1 MNGVDQVDITNA
13 ASDPAAFSA
22 LEEENRKLKQQV
34 ERLKIMLRRQLN
46 YDGEDHDF
54 EHIFDRALS
63 WEGDLT
69 ASDEEY
75 NKTYDSAEETDLYS
89 AADAEEKRR
98 RNDTEG
104 DSADDNNQSEGSDE
118 SRLIAAHARR
128 PRRVSGLRIVPMFE
142 NDHCVEI
149 VAHVVSDIIDDQDPS
164 LTEEGPLD
172 GEVRDDGNVD
182 LDQGYSGDQEEGDS
196 GEGDETTE
204 IIISGP
210 DGKKKRLRLGA
221 KQRQKLKEKK
231 AKSSGKVVARKK
243 LLPRKESSS
252 SGSLLSE
259 KPIPQG
265 EKAARRRP
273 AHKSRSKREKAAL
286 RPRPRDRRR
295 RRNPLV
301 RAALEPSDLLAPVV
315 PDDFYET
322 KAEAASAKDL
332 KLKVYQELS
341 KTSAI
346 ELIGTVS
353 TVEELLAKELEKG
366 QYSAFYLV
374 NLGAVVEKF
383 LQWKKY
389 MPRVHPMYAVKS
401 NPDINIIRALH
412 YLGTGFDCA
421 SQAELE
427 EVRSI
432 GATADNIIYANP
444 CKGKEHILYAKEHG
458 FDLMTLDNCAE
469 LDKIIALHPAAKLVI
484 RILPDDR
491 YSLMP
496 FGTKFGASF
505 DESCKLIQR
514 CKELGATLVGVSFHV
529 GSGCYSSQA
538 WHDAIRLARRV
549 FDEADKSGY
558 KLNLLDIGGGYPGVD
573 DDGMTFEETIEGVP
587 QLLDELFPPEVK
599 VIAEPGRYFC
609 TAAYTLAVTIISRRD
624 RFVCRNRPQNKLS
637 FVGGEEEERQDTAAE
652 DTEAMTTEQEDT
664 PAREVLYYLSDGLYG
679 SFNNIVFDHAK
690 PLPLSMKSS
699 EVKSRSTL
707 FGPTCDSIDVVCK
720 DIDLPEM
727 EIGDWLYFVN
737 MGAYTIAS
745 ASSFNG
751 FRPPNAKYLMYIG
764 DRKLDTHLK
773 LLASPA
779 ASSPAAPASPVASPQ
794 PPAKAN

>member
-1 MNGVDQVDITNA
+1 MNGVDNAPTTTTNA
-13 ASDPAAFSA
+13 PAQFSD

-34 ERLKIMLRRQLN
+34 ERLKLMLRRQLN
-46 YDGEDHDF
+46 YDGDDRDF

-63 WEGDLT
+63 WEGDYN

-75 NKTYDSAEETDLYS
+75 NKTYDSAEETDPYS

-104 DSADDNNQSEGSDE
+104 DSGDEARDENNSEEGNASEEDK
-118 SRLIAAHARR
+118 IAIQARR
-128 PRRVSGLRIVPMFE
+128 PRRVSGLRITPVFE

-149 VAHVVSDIIDDQDPS
+149 VAHVVTDIDDPS
-164 LTEEGPLD
+164 LTEEGPID
-172 GEVRDDGNVD
+172 RESGKDI
-182 LDQGYSGDQEEGDS
+182 DQGYSGDQEEGDS
-196 GEGDETTE
+196 GDNDDQTE
-204 IIISGP
+204 VVISA
-210 DGKKKRLRLGA
+210 DGKKTKRPRLGL
-221 KQRQKLKEKK
+221 KKRQKLKEKK
-231 AKSSGKVVARKK
+231 AKSSGKLPRKK
-243 LLPRKESSS
+243 LMPRKESSS
-252 SGSLLSE
+252 SGFVLSE

-265 EKAARRRP
+265 EKQARKRP
-273 AHKSRSKREKAAL
+273 NHKSKSKREKAAL
-286 RPRPRDRRR
+286 RPRRR

-332 KLKVYQELS
+332 KLKVYEELS
-341 KTSAI
+341 KSSSI
-346 ELIGTVS
+346 ELISTVS
-353 TVEELLAKELEKG
+353 TVEELLAKELDKG

-389 MPRVHPMYAVKS
+389 MPRVRPMYAVKS

-427 EVRSI
+427 EVKSI
-432 GATADNIIYANP
+432 GAKAENIIYANP
-444 CKGKEHILYAKEHG
+444 CKGKEHILYAKQHG
-458 FDLMTLDNCAE
+458 FDTMTFDNAAE

-496 FGTKFGASF
+496 FGSKFGASF

-514 CKELGATLVGVSFHV
+514 CKELGANLIGVSFHV

-549 FDEADKSGY
+549 FDAAQEAGY
-558 KLNLLDIGGGYPGVD
+558 KMTLLDIGGGYPGVD
-573 DDGMTFEETIEGVP
+573 DDGMTFEETIDGVS
-587 QLLDELFPPEVK
+587 QILDDLFPADVT

-637 FVGGEEEERQDTAAE
+637 FVGHEEEEEKQEQETAA
-652 DTEAMTTEQEDT
+652 DDTTEQEEM

-699 EVKSRSTL
+699 ENKSRSTL

-773 LLASPA
+773 LLSPEA
-779 ASSPAAPASPVASPQ
+779 TK
-794 PPAKAN
+794 AK

>member
-1 MNGVDQVDITNA
+1 MMNGADNVSATTN
-13 ASDPAAFSA
+13 DPAQSSA

-34 ERLKIMLRRQLN
+34 ERLKLMLRRQLN
-46 YDGEDHDF
+46 YDGDDHGF

-63 WEGDLT
+63 WEGDYN

-75 NKTYDSAEETDLYS
+75 NKTYDSAEETDPYS

-104 DSADDNNQSEGSDE
+104 DSGDDARDGNNSEDGNPSEEDK
-118 SRLIAAHARR
+118 IAVQARR
-128 PRRVSGLRIVPMFE
+128 PRRVSGLRITPVFE

-149 VAHVVSDIIDDQDPS
+149 VAHVVTDIVEDSS

-172 GEVRDDGNVD
+172 RDASKDVD
-182 LDQGYSGDQEEGDS
+182 LGYSGDQEEGDS
-196 GEGDETTE
+196 KDEDSGDGEGDDQLEVV
-204 IIISGP
+204 ISA
-210 DGKKKRLRLGA
+210 DGKKTKRLRLGA
-221 KQRQKLKEKK
+221 KKRQKLKEKK
-231 AKSSGKVVARKK
+231 AMASGKLPRKK
-243 LLPRKESSS
+243 LMPRKESSS
-252 SGSLLSE
+252 SGFVLSE

-265 EKAARRRP
+265 EKHARKRP
-273 AHKSRSKREKAAL
+273 NHKSKSKREKAAL
-286 RPRPRDRRR
+286 RPRRR

-322 KAEAASAKDL
+322 KAEAASAKEL
-332 KLKVYQELS
+332 KLKVYEELS
-341 KTSAI
+341 KTSSI
-346 ELIGTVS
+346 ELISTVS
-353 TVEELLAKELEKG
+353 TVEELLANELEKG

-389 MPRVHPMYAVKS
+389 MPRIHPMYAVKS

-432 GATADNIIYANP
+432 GAKAENIIYANP
-444 CKGKEHILYAKEHG
+444 CKGKEHILYAKQHG
-458 FDLMTLDNCAE
+458 FDTMTFDNAAE
-469 LDKIIALHPAAKLVI
+469 LDKIISLHPAAKLVI

-549 FDEADKSGY
+549 FDAAEEAGY
-558 KLNLLDIGGGYPGVD
+558 KMSLLDIGGGYPGVD
-573 DDGMTFEETIEGVP
+573 DDGMTFEETIDGVS
-587 QLLDELFPPEVK
+587 QIVDELFPAEVK

-637 FVGGEEEERQDTAAE
+637 FVGNEEEEKPEESLAE
-652 DTEAMTTEQEDT
+652 DTTEQEDV

-699 EVKSRSTL
+699 ENKSRSTL

-773 LLASPA
+773 ILSPE
-779 ASSPAAPASPVASPQ
+779 APVK
-794 PPAKAN
+794 AK

>member
-1 MNGVDQVDITNA
+1 MNGVDNAPTTTTNA
-13 ASDPAAFSA
+13 PAQFSD

-34 ERLKIMLRRQLN
+34 ERLKLMLRRQLN
-46 YDGEDHDF
+46 YDGDDRDF

-63 WEGDLT
+63 WEGDYN

-75 NKTYDSAEETDLYS
+75 NKTYDSAEETDPYS

-104 DSADDNNQSEGSDE
+104 DSGDEARDENNSEEGNASEEDK
-118 SRLIAAHARR
+118 IAVQARR
-128 PRRVSGLRIVPMFE
+128 PRRVSGLRITPVFE

-149 VAHVVSDIIDDQDPS
+149 VAHVVTDIDDPS
-164 LTEEGPLD
+164 LTEEGPID
-172 GEVRDDGNVD
+172 RESGKDI
-182 LDQGYSGDQEEGDS
+182 DQGYSGDQEEGDS
-196 GEGDETTE
+196 GDNDDQTE
-204 IIISGP
+204 VVISA
-210 DGKKKRLRLGA
+210 DGKKTKRPRLGL
-221 KQRQKLKEKK
+221 KKRQKLKEKK
-231 AKSSGKVVARKK
+231 AKSSGKLPRKK
-243 LLPRKESSS
+243 LMPRKESSS
-252 SGSLLSE
+252 SGFVLSE

-265 EKAARRRP
+265 EKQARKRP
-273 AHKSRSKREKAAL
+273 NHKSKSKREKAAL
-286 RPRPRDRRR
+286 RPRRR

-332 KLKVYQELS
+332 KLKVYEELS
-341 KTSAI
+341 KSSSI
-346 ELIGTVS
+346 ELISTVS
-353 TVEELLAKELEKG
+353 TVEELLAKELDKG

-389 MPRVHPMYAVKS
+389 MPRVRPMYAVKS

-427 EVRSI
+427 EVKSI
-432 GATADNIIYANP
+432 GAKAENIIYANP
-444 CKGKEHILYAKEHG
+444 CKGKEHILYAKQHG
-458 FDLMTLDNCAE
+458 FDTMTFDNAAE

-496 FGTKFGASF
+496 FGSKFGASF

-514 CKELGATLVGVSFHV
+514 CKELGANLIGVSFHV

-549 FDEADKSGY
+549 FDAAQEAGY
-558 KLNLLDIGGGYPGVD
+558 KMTLLDIGGGYPGVD
-573 DDGMTFEETIEGVP
+573 DDGMTFEETIDGVA
-587 QLLDELFPPEVK
+587 QILDDLFPADVT

-637 FVGGEEEERQDTAAE
+637 FVGQDEEEEKQEQDTAA
-652 DTEAMTTEQEDT
+652 DDTTEQEEM

-699 EVKSRSTL
+699 ENKSRSTL

-773 LLASPA
+773 LLSPEA
-779 ASSPAAPASPVASPQ
+779 
-794 PPAKAN
+794 AKAK

>member
-1 MNGVDQVDITNA
+1 MNGVDNAPTTTTNA
-13 ASDPAAFSA
+13 PAQFSD

-34 ERLKIMLRRQLN
+34 ERLKLMLRRQLN
-46 YDGEDHDF
+46 YDGDDRDF

-63 WEGDLT
+63 WEGDYN

-75 NKTYDSAEETDLYS
+75 NKTYDSAEETDPYS

-104 DSADDNNQSEGSDE
+104 DSGDEARDENSECNASEEDK
-118 SRLIAAHARR
+118 IAVQARR
-128 PRRVSGLRIVPMFE
+128 PRRVSGLRITPVFE

-149 VAHVVSDIIDDQDPS
+149 VAHVVTDIDDPS
-164 LTEEGPLD
+164 LTEEGPID
-172 GEVRDDGNVD
+172 RESGKDI
-182 LDQGYSGDQEEGDS
+182 DQGYSGDQEEGDS
-196 GEGDETTE
+196 GDNDDQTE
-204 IIISGP
+204 VVISA
-210 DGKKKRLRLGA
+210 DGKKTKRPRLGL
-221 KQRQKLKEKK
+221 KKRQKLKEKK
-231 AKSSGKVVARKK
+231 AKSSGKLPRKK
-243 LLPRKESSS
+243 LMPRKESSS
-252 SGSLLSE
+252 SGFVLSE

-265 EKAARRRP
+265 EKQARKRP
-273 AHKSRSKREKAAL
+273 NHKSKSKREKAAL
-286 RPRPRDRRR
+286 RPRRR

-332 KLKVYQELS
+332 KLKVYEELS
-341 KTSAI
+341 KSSSI
-346 ELIGTVS
+346 ELISTVS
-353 TVEELLAKELEKG
+353 TVEELLAKELDKG

-389 MPRVHPMYAVKS
+389 MPRVRPMYAVKS

-427 EVRSI
+427 EVKSI
-432 GATADNIIYANP
+432 GAKAENIIYANP
-444 CKGKEHILYAKEHG
+444 CKGKEHILYAKQHG
-458 FDLMTLDNCAE
+458 FDTMTFDNAAE

-496 FGTKFGASF
+496 FGSKFGASF

-514 CKELGATLVGVSFHV
+514 CKELGANLIGVSFHV

-549 FDEADKSGY
+549 FDAAQEAGY
-558 KLNLLDIGGGYPGVD
+558 KMTLLDIGGGYPGVD
-573 DDGMTFEETIEGVP
+573 DDGMTFEETIDGVA
-587 QLLDELFPPEVK
+587 QILDDLFPADVT

-637 FVGGEEEERQDTAAE
+637 FVGQDEEEEKQEQDTAA
-652 DTEAMTTEQEDT
+652 DDTTEQEEM

-699 EVKSRSTL
+699 ENKSRSTL

-773 LLASPA
+773 LLSPEA
-779 ASSPAAPASPVASPQ
+779 
-794 PPAKAN
+794 AKAK

>member
-1 MNGVDQVDITNA
+1 MNGVDNAPTTTTNA
-13 ASDPAAFSA
+13 PAQFSD

-34 ERLKIMLRRQLN
+34 ERLKLMLRRQLN
-46 YDGEDHDF
+46 YDGDDRDF

-63 WEGDLT
+63 WEGDYN

-75 NKTYDSAEETDLYS
+75 NKTYDSAEETDPYS

-104 DSADDNNQSEGSDE
+104 DSGDEARDENNSEEGNASEEDK
-118 SRLIAAHARR
+118 IAIQARR
-128 PRRVSGLRIVPMFE
+128 PRRVSGLRITPVFE

-149 VAHVVSDIIDDQDPS
+149 VAHVVTDIDDPS
-164 LTEEGPLD
+164 LTEEGPID
-172 GEVRDDGNVD
+172 RESGKDI
-182 LDQGYSGDQEEGDS
+182 DQGYSGDQEEGDS
-196 GEGDETTE
+196 GDNDDQTE
-204 IIISGP
+204 VVISA
-210 DGKKKRLRLGA
+210 DGKKTKRPRLGL
-221 KQRQKLKEKK
+221 KKRQKLKEKK
-231 AKSSGKVVARKK
+231 AKSSGKLPRKK
-243 LLPRKESSS
+243 LMPRKESSS
-252 SGSLLSE
+252 SGFVLSE

-265 EKAARRRP
+265 EKQARKRP
-273 AHKSRSKREKAAL
+273 NHKSKSKREKAAL
-286 RPRPRDRRR
+286 RPRRR

-332 KLKVYQELS
+332 KLKVYEELS
-341 KTSAI
+341 KSSSI
-346 ELIGTVS
+346 ELISTVS
-353 TVEELLAKELEKG
+353 TVEELLAKELDKG

-389 MPRVHPMYAVKS
+389 MPRVRPMYAVKS

-427 EVRSI
+427 EVKSI
-432 GATADNIIYANP
+432 GAKAENIIYANP
-444 CKGKEHILYAKEHG
+444 CKGKEHILYAKQHG
-458 FDLMTLDNCAE
+458 FDTMTFDNAAE

-496 FGTKFGASF
+496 FGSKFGASF

-514 CKELGATLVGVSFHV
+514 CKELGANLIGVSFHV

-549 FDEADKSGY
+549 FDAAQEADY
-558 KLNLLDIGGGYPGVD
+558 KMTLLDIGGGYPGVD
-573 DDGMTFEETIEGVP
+573 DDGMTFEETIDGVA
-587 QLLDELFPPEVK
+587 QILDDLFPADVT

-637 FVGGEEEERQDTAAE
+637 FVGHEEEEEKQEQETAA
-652 DTEAMTTEQEDT
+652 DDTTEQEEM

-699 EVKSRSTL
+699 ENKSRSTL

-773 LLASPA
+773 LLSPEA
-779 ASSPAAPASPVASPQ
+779 TK
-794 PPAKAN
+794 AK

>member
-1 MNGVDQVDITNA
+1 MNGVDNAPTTTTNA
-13 ASDPAAFSA
+13 PAQFSD

-34 ERLKIMLRRQLN
+34 ERLKLMLRRQLN
-46 YDGEDHDF
+46 YDGDDRDF

-63 WEGDLT
+63 WEGDYN

-75 NKTYDSAEETDLYS
+75 NKTYDSAEETDPYS

-104 DSADDNNQSEGSDE
+104 DSGDEARDENNSEEGNASE
-118 SRLIAAHARR
+118 EEKIASHARR
-128 PRRVSGLRIVPMFE
+128 PRRVSGLRITPVFE

-149 VAHVVSDIIDDQDPS
+149 VAVVTDIDDPS
-164 LTEEGPLD
+164 LTEEGPID
-172 GEVRDDGNVD
+172 QESGKDF
-182 LDQGYSGDQEEGDS
+182 DQGYSGDQEEGDS
-196 GEGDETTE
+196 GDNDDQTE
-204 IIISGP
+204 VVISA
-210 DGKKKRLRLGA
+210 DGKKTKRPRLGL
-221 KQRQKLKEKK
+221 KKRQKLKEKK
-231 AKSSGKVVARKK
+231 AKSSGKLPRKK
-243 LLPRKESSS
+243 LMPRKESSS
-252 SGSLLSE
+252 SGFVLSE

-265 EKAARRRP
+265 EKQARKRP
-273 AHKSRSKREKAAL
+273 NHKSKSKREKAAL
-286 RPRPRDRRR
+286 RPRRR

-332 KLKVYQELS
+332 KLKVYEELS
-341 KTSAI
+341 KSSSI
-346 ELIGTVS
+346 ELISTVS
-353 TVEELLAKELEKG
+353 TVEELLAKELDKG

-389 MPRVHPMYAVKS
+389 MPRVRPMYAVKS
-401 NPDINIIRALH
+401 NPDINIIRTLH

-427 EVRSI
+427 EVKSI
-432 GATADNIIYANP
+432 GAKAENIIYANP
-444 CKGKEHILYAKEHG
+444 CKGKEHILYAKQHG
-458 FDLMTLDNCAE
+458 FDTMTFDNAAE

-496 FGTKFGASF
+496 FGSKFGASF

-514 CKELGATLVGVSFHV
+514 CKELGANLIGVSFHV

-549 FDEADKSGY
+549 FDAAQEAGY
-558 KLNLLDIGGGYPGVD
+558 KMTLLDIGGGYPGVD
-573 DDGMTFEETIEGVP
+573 DDGMTFEETIDGVA
-587 QLLDELFPPEVK
+587 QILDDLFPADVT

-637 FVGGEEEERQDTAAE
+637 FVGHEEEEEKQEQETAA
-652 DTEAMTTEQEDT
+652 DDTTEQEEM

-699 EVKSRSTL
+699 ENKSRSTL

-773 LLASPA
+773 LLSPEA
-779 ASSPAAPASPVASPQ
+779 TK
-794 PPAKAN
+794 AK

>member
-1 MNGVDQVDITNA
+1 MNGVDNAPTTTTNA
-13 ASDPAAFSA
+13 PAQFSD

-34 ERLKIMLRRQLN
+34 ERLKLMLRRQLN
-46 YDGEDHDF
+46 YDGDDRDF

-63 WEGDLT
+63 WEGDYN

-75 NKTYDSAEETDLYS
+75 NKTYDSAEETDPYS

-104 DSADDNNQSEGSDE
+104 DSGDEARDENNSEEGNASEEDK
-118 SRLIAAHARR
+118 IAVHARR
-128 PRRVSGLRIVPMFE
+128 PRRVSGLRITPVFE

-149 VAHVVSDIIDDQDPS
+149 VAHVVTDIDDPS
-164 LTEEGPLD
+164 LTEEGPID
-172 GEVRDDGNVD
+172 RESGKDI
-182 LDQGYSGDQEEGDS
+182 DQGYSGDQEEGDS
-196 GEGDETTE
+196 GDNDDQTE
-204 IIISGP
+204 VVISA
-210 DGKKKRLRLGA
+210 DGKKTKRPRLGL
-221 KQRQKLKEKK
+221 KKRQKLKEKK
-231 AKSSGKVVARKK
+231 AKSSGKLPRKK
-243 LLPRKESSS
+243 LMPRKESSS
-252 SGSLLSE
+252 SGFVLSE

-265 EKAARRRP
+265 EKQARKRP
-273 AHKSRSKREKAAL
+273 NHKSKSKREKAAL
-286 RPRPRDRRR
+286 RPRRR

-332 KLKVYQELS
+332 KLKVYEELS
-341 KTSAI
+341 KSSSI
-346 ELIGTVS
+346 ELISTVS
-353 TVEELLAKELEKG
+353 TVEELLAKELDKG

-389 MPRVHPMYAVKS
+389 MPRVRPMYAVKS

-427 EVRSI
+427 EVKSI
-432 GATADNIIYANP
+432 GAKAENIIYANP
-444 CKGKEHILYAKEHG
+444 CKGKEHILYAKQHG
-458 FDLMTLDNCAE
+458 FDTMTFDNAAE

-496 FGTKFGASF
+496 FGSKFGASF

-514 CKELGATLVGVSFHV
+514 CKELGANLIGVSFHV

-549 FDEADKSGY
+549 FDAAQEAGY
-558 KLNLLDIGGGYPGVD
+558 KMTLLDIGGGYPGVD
-573 DDGMTFEETIEGVP
+573 DDGMTFEETIDGVA
-587 QLLDELFPPEVK
+587 QILDDLFPADVT

-637 FVGGEEEERQDTAAE
+637 FVGQDEEEEKQEQDTAA
-652 DTEAMTTEQEDT
+652 DDTTEQEEM

-699 EVKSRSTL
+699 ENKSRSTL

-773 LLASPA
+773 LLSPEA
-779 ASSPAAPASPVASPQ
+779 TK
-794 PPAKAN
+794 AK

>member
-1 MNGVDQVDITNA
+1 MNGVDNAPTTTTNA
-13 ASDPAAFSA
+13 PAQFSD

-34 ERLKIMLRRQLN
+34 ERLKLMLRRQLN
-46 YDGEDHDF
+46 YDGDDRDF

-63 WEGDLT
+63 WEGDYN

-75 NKTYDSAEETDLYS
+75 NKTYDSAEETDPYS

-104 DSADDNNQSEGSDE
+104 DSGDEARDENNSEEGNASEEDK
-118 SRLIAAHARR
+118 IAVQARR
-128 PRRVSGLRIVPMFE
+128 PRRVSGLRITPVFE

-149 VAHVVSDIIDDQDPS
+149 VAHVVTDIDDPS
-164 LTEEGPLD
+164 LTEEGPID
-172 GEVRDDGNVD
+172 RESGKDI
-182 LDQGYSGDQEEGDS
+182 DQGYSGDQEEGDS
-196 GEGDETTE
+196 GDNDDQTE
-204 IIISGP
+204 VVISA
-210 DGKKKRLRLGA
+210 DGKKTKRPRLGL
-221 KQRQKLKEKK
+221 KKRQKLKEKK
-231 AKSSGKVVARKK
+231 AKSSGKLPRKK
-243 LLPRKESSS
+243 LMPRKESSS
-252 SGSLLSE
+252 SGFVLSE

-265 EKAARRRP
+265 EKQARKRP
-273 AHKSRSKREKAAL
+273 NHKSKSKREKAAL
-286 RPRPRDRRR
+286 RPRRR

-332 KLKVYQELS
+332 KLKVYEELS
-341 KTSAI
+341 KSSSI
-346 ELIGTVS
+346 ELISTVS
-353 TVEELLAKELEKG
+353 TVEELLAKELDKG

-389 MPRVHPMYAVKS
+389 MPRVRPMYAVKS

-427 EVRSI
+427 EVKSI
-432 GATADNIIYANP
+432 GAKAENIIYANP
-444 CKGKEHILYAKEHG
+444 CKGKEHILYAKQHG
-458 FDLMTLDNCAE
+458 FDTMTFDNAAE

-496 FGTKFGASF
+496 FGSKFGASF

-514 CKELGATLVGVSFHV
+514 CKELGANLIGVSFHV

-549 FDEADKSGY
+549 FDAAQEAGY
-558 KLNLLDIGGGYPGVD
+558 KMTLLDIGGGYPGVD
-573 DDGMTFEETIEGVP
+573 DDGMTFEETIDGVA
-587 QLLDELFPPEVK
+587 QILDDLFPADVT

-637 FVGGEEEERQDTAAE
+637 FVGHDEEEEKQEQDTAA
-652 DTEAMTTEQEDT
+652 DDTTEQEEM

-699 EVKSRSTL
+699 ENKSRSTL

-773 LLASPA
+773 LLSPEA
-779 ASSPAAPASPVASPQ
+779 TK
-794 PPAKAN
+794 AK

>member
-1 MNGVDQVDITNA
+1 MNGVDNAPTTNA
-13 ASDPAAFSA
+13 PAQFSD

-34 ERLKIMLRRQLN
+34 ERLKLMLRRQLN
-46 YDGEDHDF
+46 YDGDDRDF

-63 WEGDLT
+63 WEGDYN

-75 NKTYDSAEETDLYS
+75 NKTYDSAEETDPYS

-104 DSADDNNQSEGSDE
+104 DSGDEARDENNSEEGNASEEDK
-118 SRLIAAHARR
+118 IAIQARR
-128 PRRVSGLRIVPMFE
+128 PRRVSGLRITPVFE

-149 VAHVVSDIIDDQDPS
+149 VAHVVTDIDDPS
-164 LTEEGPLD
+164 LTEEGPID
-172 GEVRDDGNVD
+172 RESGKDI
-182 LDQGYSGDQEEGDS
+182 DQGYSGDQEEGDS
-196 GEGDETTE
+196 GDNDDQTE
-204 IIISGP
+204 VVISA
-210 DGKKKRLRLGA
+210 DGKKTKRPRLGL
-221 KQRQKLKEKK
+221 KKRQKLKEKK
-231 AKSSGKVVARKK
+231 AKSSGKLPRKK
-243 LLPRKESSS
+243 LMPRKESSS
-252 SGSLLSE
+252 SGFVLSE

-265 EKAARRRP
+265 EKQARKRP
-273 AHKSRSKREKAAL
+273 NHKSKSKREKAAL
-286 RPRPRDRRR
+286 RPRRR

-332 KLKVYQELS
+332 KLKVYEELS
-341 KTSAI
+341 KSSSI
-346 ELIGTVS
+346 ELISTVS
-353 TVEELLAKELEKG
+353 TVEELLAKELDKG

-389 MPRVHPMYAVKS
+389 MPRVRPMYAVKS

-427 EVRSI
+427 EVKSI
-432 GATADNIIYANP
+432 GAKAENIIYANP
-444 CKGKEHILYAKEHG
+444 CKGKEHILYAKQHG
-458 FDLMTLDNCAE
+458 FDTMTFDNAAE

-496 FGTKFGASF
+496 FGSKFGASF

-514 CKELGATLVGVSFHV
+514 CKELGANLIGVSFHV

-549 FDEADKSGY
+549 FDAAQEAGY
-558 KLNLLDIGGGYPGVD
+558 KMTLLDIGGGYPGVD
-573 DDGMTFEETIEGVP
+573 DDGMTFEETIDGVA
-587 QLLDELFPPEVK
+587 QILDDLFPADVT

-637 FVGGEEEERQDTAAE
+637 FVGHEEEEEKQEQETAA
-652 DTEAMTTEQEDT
+652 DDTTEQEEM

-699 EVKSRSTL
+699 ENKSRSTL

-773 LLASPA
+773 LLSPEA
-779 ASSPAAPASPVASPQ
+779 TK
-794 PPAKAN
+794 AK

>member
-1 MNGVDQVDITNA
+1 MNGVDNAPTTTTNA
-13 ASDPAAFSA
+13 PAQFSD

-34 ERLKIMLRRQLN
+34 ERLKLMLRRQLN
-46 YDGEDHDF
+46 YDGDDRDF

-63 WEGDLT
+63 WEGDYN

-75 NKTYDSAEETDLYS
+75 NKTYDSAEETDPYS

-104 DSADDNNQSEGSDE
+104 DSGDEARDENNSEEGNASEEDK
-118 SRLIAAHARR
+118 IAIQARR
-128 PRRVSGLRIVPMFE
+128 PRRVSGLRITPVFE

-149 VAHVVSDIIDDQDPS
+149 VAHVVTDIDDPS
-164 LTEEGPLD
+164 LTEEGPID
-172 GEVRDDGNVD
+172 RESGKDI
-182 LDQGYSGDQEEGDS
+182 DQGYSGDQEEGDS
-196 GEGDETTE
+196 GDNDDQTE
-204 IIISGP
+204 VVISA
-210 DGKKKRLRLGA
+210 DGKKTKRPRLGL
-221 KQRQKLKEKK
+221 KKRQKLKEKK
-231 AKSSGKVVARKK
+231 AKSSGKLPRKK
-243 LLPRKESSS
+243 LMPRKESSS
-252 SGSLLSE
+252 SGFVLSE

-265 EKAARRRP
+265 EKQARKRP
-273 AHKSRSKREKAAL
+273 NHKSKSKREKAAL
-286 RPRPRDRRR
+286 RPRRR

-332 KLKVYQELS
+332 KLKVYEELS
-341 KTSAI
+341 KSSSI
-346 ELIGTVS
+346 ELISTVS
-353 TVEELLAKELEKG
+353 TVEELLAKELDKG

-389 MPRVHPMYAVKS
+389 MPRVRPMYAVKS

-427 EVRSI
+427 EVKSI
-432 GATADNIIYANP
+432 GAKAENIIYANP
-444 CKGKEHILYAKEHG
+444 CKGKEHILYAKQHG
-458 FDLMTLDNCAE
+458 FDTMTFDNAAE

-496 FGTKFGASF
+496 FGSKFGASF

-514 CKELGATLVGVSFHV
+514 CKELGANLIGVSFHV

-549 FDEADKSGY
+549 FDAAQEAGY
-558 KLNLLDIGGGYPGVD
+558 KMTLLDIGGGYPGVD
-573 DDGMTFEETIEGVP
+573 DDGMTFEETIDGVA
-587 QLLDELFPPEVK
+587 QILDDLFPADVT

-637 FVGGEEEERQDTAAE
+637 FVGHEEEEEKQEQETAA
-652 DTEAMTTEQEDT
+652 DDTTEQEEM

-699 EVKSRSTL
+699 ENKSRSTL

-773 LLASPA
+773 LLSPEA
-779 ASSPAAPASPVASPQ
+779 TK
-794 PPAKAN
+794 AK

>member
-1 MNGVDQVDITNA
+1 MNGVDNAPTTTTNA
-13 ASDPAAFSA
+13 PAQFSD

-34 ERLKIMLRRQLN
+34 ERLKLMLRRQLN
-46 YDGEDHDF
+46 YDGDDRDF

-63 WEGDLT
+63 WEGDYN

-75 NKTYDSAEETDLYS
+75 NKTYDSAEETDPYS

-104 DSADDNNQSEGSDE
+104 DSGDEARDENNSEEGNASEEDK
-118 SRLIAAHARR
+118 IAVQARR
-128 PRRVSGLRIVPMFE
+128 PRRVSGLRITPVFE

-149 VAHVVSDIIDDQDPS
+149 VAHVVTDIDDPS
-164 LTEEGPLD
+164 LTEEGPID
-172 GEVRDDGNVD
+172 RESGKDI
-182 LDQGYSGDQEEGDS
+182 DQGYSGDQEEGDS
-196 GEGDETTE
+196 GDNDDQTE
-204 IIISGP
+204 VVISA
-210 DGKKKRLRLGA
+210 DGKKTKRPRLGL
-221 KQRQKLKEKK
+221 KKRQKLKEKK
-231 AKSSGKVVARKK
+231 AKSSGKLPRKK
-243 LLPRKESSS
+243 LMPRKESSS
-252 SGSLLSE
+252 SGFVLSE

-265 EKAARRRP
+265 EKQARKRP
-273 AHKSRSKREKAAL
+273 NHKSKSKREKAAL
-286 RPRPRDRRR
+286 RPRRR

-332 KLKVYQELS
+332 KLKVYEELS
-341 KTSAI
+341 KSSSI
-346 ELIGTVS
+346 ELISTVS
-353 TVEELLAKELEKG
+353 TVEELLAKELDKG

-389 MPRVHPMYAVKS
+389 MPRVRPMYAVKS

-427 EVRSI
+427 EVKSI
-432 GATADNIIYANP
+432 GAKAENIIYANP
-444 CKGKEHILYAKEHG
+444 CKGKEHILYAKQHG
-458 FDLMTLDNCAE
+458 FDTMTFDNAAE

-496 FGTKFGASF
+496 FGSKFGASF

-514 CKELGATLVGVSFHV
+514 CKELGANLIGVSFHV

-549 FDEADKSGY
+549 FDAAQEAGY
-558 KLNLLDIGGGYPGVD
+558 KMTLLDIGGGYPGVD
-573 DDGMTFEETIEGVP
+573 DDGMTFEETIDGVA
-587 QLLDELFPPEVK
+587 QILDDLFPADVT

-637 FVGGEEEERQDTAAE
+637 FVGQDEEEEKQEQDTAA
-652 DTEAMTTEQEDT
+652 DDTTEQEEM

-699 EVKSRSTL
+699 ENKSRSTL

-773 LLASPA
+773 LLSPEA
-779 ASSPAAPASPVASPQ
+779 TK
-794 PPAKAN
+794 AK

>member
-1 MNGVDQVDITNA
+1 MNGVDNAPTTTTNA
-13 ASDPAAFSA
+13 PAQFSD

-34 ERLKIMLRRQLN
+34 ERLKLMLRRQLN
-46 YDGEDHDF
+46 YDGDDRDF

-63 WEGDLT
+63 WEGDYN

-75 NKTYDSAEETDLYS
+75 NKTYDSAEETDPYS

-104 DSADDNNQSEGSDE
+104 DSGDEARDENNSEEGNASEEDK
-118 SRLIAAHARR
+118 IAIQARR
-128 PRRVSGLRIVPMFE
+128 PRRVSGLRITPVFE

-149 VAHVVSDIIDDQDPS
+149 VAHVVTDIDDPS
-164 LTEEGPLD
+164 LTEEGPID
-172 GEVRDDGNVD
+172 QESGKDF
-182 LDQGYSGDQEEGDS
+182 DQGYSGDQEEGDS
-196 GEGDETTE
+196 GDNDDQTE
-204 IIISGP
+204 VVISA
-210 DGKKKRLRLGA
+210 DGKKTKRPRLGL
-221 KQRQKLKEKK
+221 KKRQKLKEKK
-231 AKSSGKVVARKK
+231 AKSSGKLPRKK
-243 LLPRKESSS
+243 LMPRKESSS
-252 SGSLLSE
+252 SGFVLSE

-265 EKAARRRP
+265 EKQARKRP
-273 AHKSRSKREKAAL
+273 NHKSKSKREKAAL
-286 RPRPRDRRR
+286 RPRRR

-332 KLKVYQELS
+332 KLKVYEELS
-341 KTSAI
+341 KSSSI
-346 ELIGTVS
+346 ELISTVS

-389 MPRVHPMYAVKS
+389 MPRVRPMYAVKS

-427 EVRSI
+427 EVKSI
-432 GATADNIIYANP
+432 GAKAENIIYANP
-444 CKGKEHILYAKEHG
+444 CKGKEHILYAKQHG
-458 FDLMTLDNCAE
+458 FDTMTFDNAAE

-496 FGTKFGASF
+496 FGSKFGASF

-514 CKELGATLVGVSFHV
+514 CKELGANLIGVSFHV

-549 FDEADKSGY
+549 FDAAQEAGY
-558 KLNLLDIGGGYPGVD
+558 KMTLLDIGGGYPGVD
-573 DDGMTFEETIEGVP
+573 DDGMTFEETIDGVA
-587 QLLDELFPPEVK
+587 QILDDLFPADVT

-637 FVGGEEEERQDTAAE
+637 FVGHEEEEEKQEQETAAD
-652 DTEAMTTEQEDT
+652 DTTTEQEEM

-699 EVKSRSTL
+699 ENKSRSTL

-773 LLASPA
+773 LLSPEA
-779 ASSPAAPASPVASPQ
+779 TK
-794 PPAKAN
+794 AK

>member
-1 MNGVDQVDITNA
+1 MMNGVDNVPTVTITN
-13 ASDPAAFSA
+13 DPAHSSA

-34 ERLKIMLRRQLN
+34 EKLKLLLRRQLN
-46 YDGEDHDF
+46 YDGDEHDF

-63 WEGDLT
+63 WEGDYN

-75 NKTYDSAEETDLYS
+75 NRTYDSAEETDPYS

-104 DSADDNNQSEGSDE
+104 DSGDDAKDGNNSEECNASEEDK
-118 SRLIAAHARR
+118 IALHSRR
-128 PRRVSGLRIVPMFE
+128 PRRVSGLRITPVFE

-149 VAHVVSDIIDDQDPS
+149 VAHVVTDIVDDSS
-164 LTEEGPLD
+164 LTEEGPID
-172 GEVRDDGNVD
+172 RESGKDI
-182 LDQGYSGDQEEGDS
+182 DQGYSGDQEEGDS
-196 GEGDETTE
+196 GDGDGDGDDQTE
-204 IIISGP
+204 VVISA
-210 DGKKKRLRLGA
+210 DGKKTKRPRLGA

-231 AKSSGKVVARKK
+231 AKSSGKLPRKK
-243 LLPRKESSS
+243 LIPRKESSS
-252 SGSLLSE
+252 SGFVLSE

-265 EKAARRRP
+265 EKQARRRP
-273 AHKSRSKREKAAL
+273 NHKSKSKREKAAL
-286 RPRPRDRRR
+286 RPRRR

-332 KLKVYQELS
+332 KLKVYEELS
-341 KTSAI
+341 KSSSI
-346 ELIGTVS
+346 ELISTVS
-353 TVEELLAKELEKG
+353 TVEELLAKELGKG

-389 MPRVHPMYAVKS
+389 MPRVRPMYAVKS

-427 EVRSI
+427 EVKSI
-432 GATADNIIYANP
+432 GAKSENIIYANP
-444 CKGKEHILYAKEHG
+444 CKGKEHILYAKQHG
-458 FDLMTLDNCAE
+458 FDLMTFDNAAE

-496 FGTKFGASF
+496 FGTKFGASY

-549 FDEADKSGY
+549 FDAAEQAGY
-558 KLNLLDIGGGYPGVD
+558 KMNLLDIGGGYPGVD
-573 DDGMTFEETIEGVP
+573 DDGMTFEETIDGVA
-587 QLLDELFPPEVK
+587 QILDDLFPADVDI
-599 VIAEPGRYFC
+599 IAEPGRYFC

-637 FVGGEEEERQDTAAE
+637 FVGHDDEKNEEETPADDT
-652 DTEAMTTEQEDT
+652 TTEQEDV

-699 EVKSRSTL
+699 ETKSRSTL

-773 LLASPA
+773 PLSPDA
-779 ASSPAAPASPVASPQ
+779 L
-794 PPAKAN
+794 AKAK

>member
-1 MNGVDQVDITNA
+1 MNGVDNTPTTTTNA
-13 ASDPAAFSA
+13 PAQFSD

-34 ERLKIMLRRQLN
+34 ERLKLMLRRQLN
-46 YDGEDHDF
+46 YDGDDRDF

-63 WEGDLT
+63 WEGDYN

-75 NKTYDSAEETDLYS
+75 NKTYDSAEETDPYS

-104 DSADDNNQSEGSDE
+104 DSGDEARDENNSEEGNASE
-118 SRLIAAHARR
+118 EEKISIQARR
-128 PRRVSGLRIVPMFE
+128 PRRVSGLRITPVFE

-149 VAHVVSDIIDDQDPS
+149 VAHVVTDIDDPS
-164 LTEEGPLD
+164 LTEEGPID
-172 GEVRDDGNVD
+172 RESGKDI
-182 LDQGYSGDQEEGDS
+182 DQGYSGDQEEGDS
-196 GEGDETTE
+196 KDEDSGDNDDQTE
-204 IIISGP
+204 VVISA
-210 DGKKKRLRLGA
+210 DGKKTKRPRLGLKKRL
-221 KQRQKLKEKK
+221 KLKEKK
-231 AKSSGKVVARKK
+231 AKSSGKLPRKK
-243 LLPRKESSS
+243 LMPRKESSS
-252 SGSLLSE
+252 SGFVLSE

-265 EKAARRRP
+265 EKQARKRP
-273 AHKSRSKREKAAL
+273 NHKSKSKREKAAL
-286 RPRPRDRRR
+286 RPRRR

-322 KAEAASAKDL
+322 TAEAASAKDL
-332 KLKVYQELS
+332 KLKVYEELS
-341 KTSAI
+341 KSSSI
-346 ELIGTVS
+346 ELISTVS
-353 TVEELLAKELEKG
+353 TVEELLAKELDKG

-389 MPRVHPMYAVKS
+389 MPRVRPMYAVKS

-427 EVRSI
+427 EVKSI
-432 GATADNIIYANP
+432 GAKAENIIYANP
-444 CKGKEHILYAKEHG
+444 CKGKEHILYAKQHG
-458 FDLMTLDNCAE
+458 FDTMTFDNAAE

-496 FGTKFGASF
+496 FGSKFGASF

-514 CKELGATLVGVSFHV
+514 CKELGANLIGVSFHV

-538 WHDAIRLARRV
+538 CHDAIRLARRV
-549 FDEADKSGY
+549 FDAADEAGY
-558 KLNLLDIGGGYPGVD
+558 KMTLLDIGGGYPGVD
-573 DDGMTFEETIEGVP
+573 DDGMTFEETIDGVA
-587 QLLDELFPPEVK
+587 QILDDLFPADVT

-637 FVGGEEEERQDTAAE
+637 FVGHEEEEEKQETPADDT
-652 DTEAMTTEQEDT
+652 TTEQEEM

-699 EVKSRSTL
+699 ENKSRSTL

-773 LLASPA
+773 LLSPEA
-779 ASSPAAPASPVASPQ
+779 TK
-794 PPAKAN
+794 AK

>member
-1 MNGVDQVDITNA
+1 MNGVDNAPTTTTNA
-13 ASDPAAFSA
+13 PAQFSD

-34 ERLKIMLRRQLN
+34 ERLKLMLRRQLN
-46 YDGEDHDF
+46 YDGDDRDF

-63 WEGDLT
+63 WEGDYN

-75 NKTYDSAEETDLYS
+75 NKTYDSAEETDPYS

-104 DSADDNNQSEGSDE
+104 DSGDEARDENNSEEGNASEEDK
-118 SRLIAAHARR
+118 IAVQARR
-128 PRRVSGLRIVPMFE
+128 PRRVSGLRITPVFE

-149 VAHVVSDIIDDQDPS
+149 VAHVVTDIDDPS
-164 LTEEGPLD
+164 LTEEGPID
-172 GEVRDDGNVD
+172 RESGKDI
-182 LDQGYSGDQEEGDS
+182 DQGYSGDQEEGDS
-196 GEGDETTE
+196 GDNDDQTE
-204 IIISGP
+204 VVISA
-210 DGKKKRLRLGA
+210 DGKKTKRPRLGL
-221 KQRQKLKEKK
+221 KKRQKMKEKK
-231 AKSSGKVVARKK
+231 AKSSGKLPRKK
-243 LLPRKESSS
+243 LMPRKESSS
-252 SGSLLSE
+252 SGFVLSE

-265 EKAARRRP
+265 EKQARKRP
-273 AHKSRSKREKAAL
+273 NHKSKSKREKAAL
-286 RPRPRDRRR
+286 RPRRR

-332 KLKVYQELS
+332 KLKVYEELS
-341 KTSAI
+341 KSSSI
-346 ELIGTVS
+346 ELISTVS
-353 TVEELLAKELEKG
+353 TVEELLAKELDKG

-389 MPRVHPMYAVKS
+389 MPRVRPMYAVKS

-427 EVRSI
+427 EVKSI
-432 GATADNIIYANP
+432 GAKAENIIYANP
-444 CKGKEHILYAKEHG
+444 CKGKEHILYAKQHG
-458 FDLMTLDNCAE
+458 FDTMTFDNAAE

-496 FGTKFGASF
+496 FGSKFGASF

-514 CKELGATLVGVSFHV
+514 CKELGANLIGVSFHV

-549 FDEADKSGY
+549 FDAAQEAGY
-558 KLNLLDIGGGYPGVD
+558 KMTLLDIGGGYPGVD
-573 DDGMTFEETIEGVP
+573 DDGMTFEETIDGVA
-587 QLLDELFPPEVK
+587 QILDDLFPADVT

-637 FVGGEEEERQDTAAE
+637 FVGQDEEEEKQEQDTAA
-652 DTEAMTTEQEDT
+652 DDTTEQEEM

-699 EVKSRSTL
+699 ENKSRSTL

-773 LLASPA
+773 LLSPEA
-779 ASSPAAPASPVASPQ
+779 TK
-794 PPAKAN
+794 AK